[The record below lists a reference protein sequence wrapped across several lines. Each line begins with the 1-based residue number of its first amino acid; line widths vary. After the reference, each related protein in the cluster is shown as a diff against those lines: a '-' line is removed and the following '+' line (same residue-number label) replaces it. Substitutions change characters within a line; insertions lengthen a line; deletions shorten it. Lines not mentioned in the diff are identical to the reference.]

1 MRLDS
6 VVIAC
11 LLSFTVACKPG
22 DDGKSDSGVTETVDP
37 STDSADTG
45 TDAGTDT
52 GTDTDTDTDTG
63 TGTGTGTDTDT
74 DTGTDTDA
82 YGDGVTAGELDFGS
96 GGGSSGVTTHSLTV
110 TNDIIAH
117 PFTVIEGAYYGS
129 VGIYPTSTPYPT
141 DGTEVRMWWS
151 ETAGGPP
158 LAGVDCAP
166 SIGREANNT
175 WDQSETRGYG
185 CQIDNVDSTL
195 FLNMRA
201 CVSTFDD
208 TTCTAVDAE
217 AGSPV
222 HIYVGGRL
230 NDLSATDK

>member
-6 VVIAC
+6 VLIPC
-11 LLSFTVACKPG
+11 LLSFTVACESA
-22 DDGKSDSGVTETVDP
+22 DDGKSGSGVTETVDP

-52 GTDTDTDTDTG
+52 GTDTG
-63 TGTGTGTDTDT
+63 TGTGTGTDTGT
-74 DTGTDTDA
+74 DTGDTGRDTDTDTDA
-82 YGDGVTAGELDFGS
+82 YGDGVTAGDLDFGS

-110 TNDIIAH
+110 TNDTVAH

-158 LAGVDCAP
+158 LAGADCSP
-166 SIGREANNT
+166 RIGREANNT
-175 WDQSETRGYG
+175 WDQSETVGYG

-195 FLNMRA
+195 FLNVRA
-201 CVSTFDD
+201 CISTPDD

-222 HIYVGGRL
+222 PIYIGGRL
-230 NDLSATDK
+230 NEVQ